1 MKFAAHKTQAV
12 IITKKR
18 KYEEPIFNLQ
28 GTPIKGTDS
37 IKFLGLTIDRNLSFR
52 AHLANANKKAINI
65 YKRLA
70 KTIRTT
76 WGLNPEITRML
87 YLAVI
92 EPIVLYGAGAWAS
105 VAEKQ
110 YAKKILNSLTR
121 TFCLKICRAHRTT
134 SLISSALIARVLPLD
149 LRLMEQGR
157 LYEIKRGKPL
167 QELPGRKLEVSFAV
181 QRGEPTAAQRYLDL
195 QLQSAAAAT
204 ARPVTLP
211 DLIYYC
217 MKANPTE
224 TCLINGVSGVTLTN
238 WQVLQRAVPLAR
250 ALVTRQMSGQVLLL
264 IMRSTEQLIAIYYGA
279 IFAGVKLFLLDPM
292 TTKSELDHFLP
303 LAEPSMIVCDEDR
316 LDDVKTAVHT
326 YGKIADDGV
335 LTTNSLG
342 QFASGHDS
350 DPTKYFPV
358 EVSPKTDVV
367 LLPTSGSTG
376 LPKIAKLT
384 SEGLVAQL
392 PSVWGDCT
400 NFPRPTKCVL
410 CSSSAQWTTF
420 SVLLNTCSVFGITFI
435 FTSDRTTS
443 KIINIIETYKVT
455 WLLLGPF
462 AGTQIS
468 EVARPEQ
475 LSSVEC
481 ITLGGEAPAE
491 STLQR
496 LATLM
501 PKALLVDDNED
512 VVQPGERGELYL
524 KGISIIKGY
533 MKNEQAQRQ
542 SIDGWFKT
550 GDIFTE
556 DKDQNLFFIER
567 KTFWFRCINLTTIIS
582 PQEFESV
589 IKAVDGVLECVV
601 GRTDGGAAAAVVRRP
616 GSNVT
621 RESIYRAIENSD
633 IHPHKRLRGGIA
645 FVARLPHTHSGKL
658 HRSDCNRL
666 ITSLFQSSQCA

>member
-1 MKFAAHKTQAV
+1 MGCFCWQTDIEFLEYLMYLDHQVHHQEYSVVRSAAWRA
-12 IITKKR
+12 
-18 KYEEPIFNLQ
+18 
-28 GTPIKGTDS
+28 
-37 IKFLGLTIDRNLSFR
+37 DRGATVF
-52 AHLANANKKAINI
+52 
-65 YKRLA
+65 RLA
-70 KTIRTT
+70 VAVGSCGDRTA
-76 WGLNPEITRML
+76 GDAAGPRLLLHE
-87 YLAVI
+87 I
-92 EPIVLYGAGAWAS
+92 EPYRNMLG
-105 VAEKQ
+105 
-110 YAKKILNSLTR
+110 
-121 TFCLKICRAHRTT
+121 
-134 SLISSALIARVLPLD
+134 
-149 LRLMEQGR
+149 
-157 LYEIKRGKPL
+157 
-167 QELPGRKLEVSFAV
+167 
-181 QRGEPTAAQRYLDL
+181 
-195 QLQSAAAAT
+195 
-204 ARPVTLP
+204 
-211 DLIYYC
+211 
-217 MKANPTE
+217 
-224 TCLINGVSGVTLTN
+224 
-238 WQVLQRAVPLAR
+238 
-250 ALVTRQMSGQVLLL
+250 
-264 IMRSTEQLIAIYYGA
+264 
-279 IFAGVKLFLLDPM
+279 
-292 TTKSELDHFLP
+292 ELDHFLP

-326 YGKIADDGV
+326 FGKIPDDGV
-335 LTTNSLG
+335 LTTCSLG

-350 DPTKYFPV
+350 DPTKYDPV
-358 EVSPKTDVV
+358 EVSPETDIV

-392 PSVWGDCT
+392 PSVWKDCT
-400 NFPRPTKCVL
+400 NFPRPTKRVL

-443 KIINIIETYKVT
+443 KIINVIETYKVT

-468 EVARPEQ
+468 KVARPEQ
-475 LSSVEC
+475 LASVEC

-501 PKALLVDDNED
+501 PKALVGASYGITEIQSWLGFPSKETPSGSIGKISNIFLYKLVDENED

-533 MKNEQAQRQ
+533 MKNEQAQQ
-542 SIDGWFKT
+542 KSMTADGWFRT

-556 DKDQNLFFIER
+556 DKDRNMLFIER
-567 KTFWFRCINLTTIIS
+567 KTFWFRCVNLTTIIS

-589 IKAVDGVLECVV
+589 IKAVEGVLECAV
-601 GRTDGGAAAAVVRRP
+601 GRTDAGAAAAVVRRP

-621 RESIYRAIENSD
+621 RDDIYRAIENSD
-633 IHPHKRLRGGIA
+633 IHPSKRLRGGIA

-666 ITSLFQSSQCA
+666 IVSLFQSSQCA